1 MEEFGPL
8 MNPAACIV
16 RGMEELG
23 PFNPATFIVKGMEE
37 LGTANATRCEDPLPV
52 PSIELGNVYIAGS
65 IIAAI

>member
-1 MEEFGPL
+1 
-8 MNPAACIV
+8 
-16 RGMEELG
+16 MEELG